1 MKIPKVISI
10 DGREYIIIKEY
21 DNFILYKDMIT
32 GTKTSF
38 HKQEL
43 GLIEET
49 EKIKEA
55 SKGGASVH

>member
-1 MKIPKVISI
+1 MKIQKVISI
-10 DGREYIIIKEY
+10 DGREYIYIKEY
-21 DNFILYKDMIT
+21 NNFILYKDMIT
-32 GTKTSF
+32 GCRTSF